1 VDLLGIVQGAV
12 KANPSSLYLRVVKSG
27 TWVEKDIKLESRS
40 GKMVI
45 QSIEVPNADNF
56 QFQQSIQGDNMIVHL
71 KWLAGSRLET
81 VYNTIQIRFSSPEKG
96 SLHIPVIGFVDKP

>member
-12 KANPSSLYLRVVKSG
+12 ETNPSSIYLGVVKSG

-56 QFQQSIQGDNMIVHL
+56 QFQQSVQGDNIVVHM
-71 KWLAGSRLET
+71 KWLAGPRLGT
-81 VYNTIQIRFSSPEKG
+81 IYNTIQIQFSSPKEG